1 MGDRPEA
8 PCHIAGTL
16 PSRGSD
22 SGCLAFRSQLLDT
35 SFHSAS
41 LIPLHPEMAPCPQL
55 SPAPV
60 SVLVGMTLER
70 PVLPCLAGGLEPSGR
85 PRSSP
90 GSGQSRL
97 ELPRPVR
104 PALLRAAPPPP
115 APGWPPL
122 KAGSLRRCGAPACPA
137 ILKIE
142 IQFCVY
148 VCFYKVLGFLWGR
161 GGNEVYLLFYLFI
174 FNGGTGD

>member
-1 MGDRPEA
+1 MGDRPAA

-85 PRSSP
+85 PRPSP

-97 ELPRPVR
+97 ELPWPRTACT
-104 PALLRAAPPPP
+104 PASCTPTPSPWLASSK
-115 APGWPPL
+115 GWQP
-122 KAGSLRRCGAPACPA
+122 
-137 ILKIE
+137 
-142 IQFCVY
+142 
-148 VCFYKVLGFLWGR
+148 
-161 GGNEVYLLFYLFI
+161 
-174 FNGGTGD
+174 